1 MLDMLRGMSAHDD
14 GDQVRCVLRHWH
26 VACDACQGGVNSPTS
41 VGSMKMEDALTGNRG
56 IAVVMPGM
64 VVQSWLSPLAAAE
77 AACDHTDDASASAS
91 ASAAPKR
98 TMQRRSHI
106 QDTAL
111 HRYVMDEAAD
121 ANAQADALLR
131 AGGDNDG
138 DAVADRVLD
147 VNMHT

>member
-1 MLDMLRGMSAHDD
+1 
-14 GDQVRCVLRHWH
+14 
-26 VACDACQGGVNSPTS
+26 
-41 VGSMKMEDALTGNRG
+41 
-56 IAVVMPGM
+56 M
-64 VVQSWLSPLAAAE
+64 VVQSWLSPLATAE

-91 ASAAPKR
+91 ASASSSAAPKR

-138 DAVADRVLD
+138 DAVADRALD